1 MKLIGLVGYKKKE
14 IINFKKKFKKFKF
27 LNINDKNF
35 YKNESTNVDALV
47 VLFEY
52 PIKYSLSKFLSEKF
66 KLFKKLKWFH
76 LSRAG
81 VDECIPFMK
90 NYKFKFTSGKKIQ
103 GPNVSEHCIALL
115 LLLTRSIFAMDK
127 SNN

>member
-66 KLFKKLKWFH
+66 KLFKKLK
-76 LSRAG
+76 SRSKFILIINISYYIQPNSNYNP
-81 VDECIPFMK
+81 DDILRSLPFQK
-90 NYKFKFTSGKKIQ
+90 SN
-103 GPNVSEHCIALL
+103 LL
-115 LLLTRSIFAMDK
+115 LYMPHAFYLADDYP
-127 SNN
+127 

>member
-1 MKLIGLVGYKKKE
+1 MGTKKKE
-14 IINFKKKFKKFKF
+14 IINFEKNLKKFKF

-35 YKNESTNVDALV
+35 YKNESTNVDALI

-52 PIKYSLSKFLSEKF
+52 PVKNSLSNFLSEKF

-81 VDECIPFMK
+81 VDE
-90 NYKFKFTSGKKIQ
+90 Y
-103 GPNVSEHCIALL
+103 VYHL
-115 LLLTRSIFAMDK
+115 
-127 SNN
+127 